1 MRIYYQVCFTHNN
14 HTISKRFSD
23 LAAASKLSDRV
34 GGFIRVCS
42 EKIRADF
49 RRCYA

>member
-1 MRIYYQVCFTHNN
+1 MRIYYKVVFTHNN
-14 HTISKRFSD
+14 TTISKRFSD
-23 LAAASKLSDRV
+23 LAIASKLCDRV